1 MVLAIDWTGSK
12 WCTTDNNFSR
22 HHCEVKKRQDFR
34 TEIVYIEGGEKSIA
48 NIKSLVSTLDLHKHT
63 PQEVKKTSLKTVVMQ
78 SGL

>member
-1 MVLAIDWTGSK
+1 MKS
-12 WCTTDNNFSR
+12 
-22 HHCEVKKRQDFR
+22 KKRQDFR

-63 PQEVKKTSLKTVVMQ
+63 PQEVEKTSLKIVLMQ